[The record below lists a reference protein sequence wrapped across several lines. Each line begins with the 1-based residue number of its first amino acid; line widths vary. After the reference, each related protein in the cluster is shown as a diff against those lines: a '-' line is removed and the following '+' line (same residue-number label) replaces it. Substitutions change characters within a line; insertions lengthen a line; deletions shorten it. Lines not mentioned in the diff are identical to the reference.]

1 MAMQKFRIACEMPKG
16 VQAAGQRAGLRKL
29 NFASL
34 VKPNA
39 EEPSQK

>member
-1 MAMQKFRIACEMPKG
+1 MRNFRIAWEMPKG

-34 VKPNA
+34 AKPND